1 MVLYSETILAFKG
14 DKIVF
19 SLRLFGCLGES
30 VGGEM
35 GGRGGERERERE
47 REREISNKIE
57 TSSNLRTSF
66 FA

>member
-1 MVLYSETILAFKG
+1 LYSETILAFKG

-19 SLRLFGCLGES
+19 SLRKEGRMGERE
-30 VGGEM
+30 GGEKE
-35 GGRGGERERERE
+35 GRGGERERERE